1 MKRNAISIIE
11 YQSQEQIRFYELTA
25 IYNSKFLTQQS
36 QPWCQ
41 PQDNLIKPK
50 LFLTGLDFV
59 QYPYMIVQQLFSLLR
74 NRLTMR
80 LKEKLTTEPPP
91 RKEKEPRWQNW

>member
-1 MKRNAISIIE
+1 MLYRLLNTKTKNKSVFTNLLLFTI
-11 YQSQEQIRFYELTA
+11 L
-25 IYNSKFLTQQS
+25 NSSQQS

-50 LFLTGLDFV
+50 LLLTGLDFV